1 MKSQQSPMATWSGSG
16 PLWSNRAL
24 LNPSHLSHARVLTSW
39 VLTAALEIKES
50 SPYDVTLDSFLF
62 ESSLKSSNS
71 TTSESK

>member
-1 MKSQQSPMATWSGSG
+1 M
-16 PLWSNRAL
+16 LEF
-24 LNPSHLSHARVLTSW
+24 LTSW